1 MDASR
6 DAMVVLFS
14 VRVKA
19 LWLYLNEMDPDH
31 YSEEWVSRLLEE
43 FLLVKYP
50 QLFRKV
56 SELAERLGATVPVLR
71 EEEPSGSD

>member
-50 QLFRKV
+50 Q
-56 SELAERLGATVPVLR
+56 
-71 EEEPSGSD
+71 